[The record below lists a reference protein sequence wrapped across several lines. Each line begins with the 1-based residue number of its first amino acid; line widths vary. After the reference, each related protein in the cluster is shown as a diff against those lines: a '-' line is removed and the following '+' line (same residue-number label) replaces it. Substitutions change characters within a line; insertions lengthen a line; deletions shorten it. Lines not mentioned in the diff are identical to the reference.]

1 MIKEKLGFTNDYII
15 IFKGNTY
22 PLKDWFKAEGAKYNG
37 LWGWAFADERSSYPE
52 GIIPIKLYWKDISE
66 NGCLKPDYQITA
78 HVDSLKYDPS
88 PSTFQ
93 GEIGETIYRNLTLTK
108 ILTFSN
114 YYDTYLYLFADEDNN
129 VYSWTTTKRETL
141 LEGKTYRMRGRVK
154 DHKLYRN
161 CQQTVI
167 NYCRVL
173 KSL

>member
-1 MIKEKLGFTNDYII
+1 MIKEKLGFINDYII

-66 NGCLKPDYQITA
+66 NGYLKPDYQITA

-93 GEIGETIYRNLTLTK
+93 GEIGETIYRDLTLTK
-108 ILTFSN
+108 IVPLGG
-114 YYDTYLYLFADEDNN
+114 YYDSYLYILEDSEHN
-129 VYSWTTTKRETL
+129 VYLWATIKRNDIKENS
-141 LEGKTYRMRGRVK
+141 KYRMRGRVK
-154 DHKLYRN
+154 EHKLYRN